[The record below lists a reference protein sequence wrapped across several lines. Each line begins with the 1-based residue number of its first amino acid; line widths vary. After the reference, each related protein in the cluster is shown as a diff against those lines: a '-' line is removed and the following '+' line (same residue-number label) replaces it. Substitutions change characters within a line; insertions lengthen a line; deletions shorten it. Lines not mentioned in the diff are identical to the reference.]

1 MPENTLFSFRVDL
14 AELDAGAPPW
24 LRSEE
29 RVSIERDCLGRH
41 LLNEK
46 GPGWPNL
53 SLVGS
58 AWSEEQLLFHFYCWA
73 SDSRQGRD
81 TVVIVIQPESVGTS
95 VKLEI
100 DSQGRCVDAHV
111 LRAGVGIDLKWESKA
126 RIEIVQGDS
135 GKSWKLCVSLPLGVV
150 SPPWS
155 VAPPEAGAVW
165 RLNLARVIEMG
176 KKPSTCSGGR
186 VLVPIRMFSARLPLA
201 TSCFWIPDVETINRV
216 TISC

>member
-1 MPENTLFSFRVDL
+1 MPENTLFSFRLDL

-41 LLNEK
+41 RLNEK

-58 AWSEEQLLFHFYCWA
+58 AWSEEQLLFHFDCWA

-111 LRAGVGIDLKWESKA
+111 LRAGVDIDFKCESKA

-135 GKSWKLCVSLPLGVV
+135 GKSWKLCVSLPLEVV

-155 VAPPEAGAVW
+155 VAPPEAGTVW
-165 RLNLARVIEMG
+165 RLNLARVIELG
-176 KKPSTCSGGR
+176 KETEYLLWRPG
-186 VLVPIRMFSARLPLA
+186 FSPY
-201 TSCFWIPDVETINRV
+201 PDVLSPAAFGNLMFLDP
-216 TISC
+216 